1 MMEII
6 LTVMASDRP
15 GIVEQL
21 AAVIEAE
28 GASWQESRMATMAGR
43 FTGIVRVELEQG
55 NYPPLQKALQALRD
69 KGLSVQIELG
79 ESEAEI
85 AQRCTIAVVG
95 NDRPGIV
102 REVSRALA
110 TMNIN
115 VIELTTEIE
124 PASMSGGILFR
135 AEIELGLTKDQ
146 SLEAVIN
153 GLEGLSPDL
162 MVDQT
167 A

>member
-1 MMEII
+1 MMELI

-21 AAVIEAE
+21 ASVIEAE

-43 FTGIVRVELEQG
+43 FTGIIRVELDQ
-55 NYPPLQKALQALRD
+55 NRYPALQKALQGLRD

-79 ESEAEI
+79 ETEAEI
-85 AQRCTIAVVG
+85 AQRCTVAVVG

-110 TMNIN
+110 AININ
-115 VIELTTEIE
+115 VIDLTTEVE
-124 PASMSGGILFR
+124 PASMSGGVLFR
-135 AEIELGLTKDQ
+135 AEIEVGLTAAQ
-146 SLEAVIN
+146 SLDSVIA

-162 MVDQT
+162 MVDRT
-167 A
+167 G

>member
-1 MMEII
+1 MEII

-43 FTGIVRVELEQG
+43 FTGIVRVELEQSR
-55 NYPPLQKALQALRD
+55 YPALQKALQTLRD

-85 AQRCTIAVVG
+85 SQRCAIAVVG

-110 TMNIN
+110 AMNIN

-124 PASMSGGILFR
+124 PASMSGGVLFR
-135 AEIELGLTKDQ
+135 AEIELGLTKGQ